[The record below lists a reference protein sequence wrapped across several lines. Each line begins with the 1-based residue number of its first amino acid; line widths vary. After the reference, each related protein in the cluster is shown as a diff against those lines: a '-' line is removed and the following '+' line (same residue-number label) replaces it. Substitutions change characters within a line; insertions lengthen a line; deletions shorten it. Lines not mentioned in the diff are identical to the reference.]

1 MKSIRTKIMVI
12 IGGVAILA
20 MLISG
25 MVITNEV
32 LRTVGSSEE
41 NVSSL
46 TAETLQAGVDEYF
59 TEYISLVQQ
68 LALDSNLRKLLAD
81 APGSSEFKQHPAYQ
95 SVFTTLKDGT
105 DKGNENMIGTFTAS
119 VNSDLLFGGSGYV
132 ADPGFDLKTRAY
144 WFKNQK
150 DIDKGYI
157 ITEPYLD
164 MSTNEMIITI
174 SAPVYDLNMQ
184 NIVGIAGADVSISNL
199 SKMIVDKQSAYS
211 QGYQMLISSTNTVL
225 GSKNKDE
232 LLKSVD
238 KIGFSKNMLEEISKP
253 TGNIIKFTRNG
264 ETQYGIVGQTHAA
277 GWKVLL
283 AIPKDNFLKVVNST
297 RQELILI
304 YLISII
310 ILFTVIF
317 IVSRSIVAPLKK
329 LTKATD
335 ELASGNLEA
344 EIDVSSKDEVGTM
357 ADSMRSLVQR
367 LSQYIAYIDE
377 VSNSLDEFAEGR
389 LNIELKQKYDGE
401 FAKLKTAIMQ
411 VSSVFKKTIGQIVDV
426 SDMVANGSVEIANAA
441 QMLAQ
446 GTTNQAS
453 TTEELTATINDLS
466 EHVAENAN
474 NALNAANQ
482 VKNVG
487 NTADKSNEQ
496 MHHMIQAIDGIN
508 KKSSEIGKIIKV
520 IEDIAFQTNILALN
534 AAVEAARA
542 GTAGKG
548 FAVVADEVRNL
559 ASKSAE
565 AAKVTTTLI
574 EETIRAV
581 ENGTE
586 IANQTGTMLEEV
598 IEGVSQSVELIS
610 GISEASVKQV
620 AALKQTLDGVEQI
633 NSVVQTNAA
642 TAEESSAA
650 SEQLSKQAN
659 SLKEVSSQFK
669 ID

>member
-25 MVITNEV
+25 MVITKEV
-32 LRTVGSSEE
+32 IKTVSSSEE

-68 LALDSNLRKLLAD
+68 LALDSNLRKLLTD
-81 APGSSEFKQHPAYQ
+81 APNTSNFTQNPEYQ
-95 SVFTTLKDGT
+95 NVYTTLKDGT
-105 DKGNENMIGTFTAS
+105 DKGNKNMIGTFTAAA
-119 VNSDLLFGGSGYV
+119 NSDLLFGGSGYV
-132 ADPGFDLKTRAY
+132 AEPGFELKTRAY
-144 WFKNQK
+144 WFEKQE

-157 ITEPYLD
+157 ITEPYMD
-164 MSTNEMIITI
+164 ISTNKMIITI
-174 SAPVYDLNMQ
+174 SAPVYDMNMK
-184 NIVGIAGADVSISNL
+184 NIVGIAGADVSITNL
-199 SKMIVDKQSAYS
+199 SNMIVEKQSAYA
-211 QGYQMLISSTNTVL
+211 QGYQMLISNKNIIL
-225 GSKNKDE
+225 GSKNEDE
-232 LLKSVD
+232 LLKSTD
-238 KIGFSKNMLEEISKP
+238 KIGFSKNMVEEITKP
-253 TGNIIKFTRNG
+253 TGKIIKFTRNG
-264 ETQYGIVGQTHAA
+264 ETQYGIVGETRAA

-283 AIPKDNFLKVVNST
+283 AIPKDNFLKIVNST

-304 YLISII
+304 YMVSIV

-329 LTKATD
+329 LTKVTD
-335 ELASGNLEA
+335 ELANGNLETQ
-344 EIDVSSKDEVGTM
+344 IDVNSRDEVGIM
-357 ADSMRSLVQR
+357 ADSLRSLILR
-367 LSQYIAYIDE
+367 LNQYITYIDE
-377 VSNSLDEFAEGR
+377 VSAALDEFADGR

-401 FAKLKTAIMQ
+401 FAKLKSSIMQ

-426 SDMVANGSVEIANAA
+426 SEMVANGSVEIANAA

-466 EHVAENAN
+466 EHVSENAN
-474 NALNAANQ
+474 NALSAANQ
-482 VKNVG
+482 VRIVG

-496 MHHMIQAIDGIN
+496 MHHMIMAIDDIN
-508 KKSSEIGKIIKV
+508 RKSSEIGKIIKV

-565 AAKVTTTLI
+565 AAKVTTNLI
-574 EETIRAV
+574 EETIDAV

-598 IEGVSQSVELIS
+598 IKGVSQSVELIN

-620 AALKQTLDGVEQI
+620 AALRQTLDGVEQI

-659 SLKEVSSQFK
+659 SLKDVSSQFK